1 MLVLARWIMR
11 GTPQAVAAAALTAL
25 VPWLFWF
32 SAAVAGLV
40 TLRRGMTTAA
50 PVLIAA
56 ALPAGWWWVQGD
68 AVPLASILLV
78 TLMATILRSRMR
90 WAEALIVGSVVC
102 MVMVQL
108 GIFLPAGGT
117 GSLLTELRQSS
128 SEVARMLDQLS
139 AQGVDTEMMAALVIG
154 GATGLVVLLA
164 GIACLAL
171 ARSWQAGL
179 YNPGGFR
186 EEFHALRL
194 SRKQLLLLIALM
206 VLGVVLAVPA
216 ASLLAWV
223 PLLVAGVALVHGFI
237 GLKGMS
243 GFWLVGFY
251 ALLLTTWPTILIVLL
266 LALVDTFADFR
277 GRLTRSD

>member
-1 MLVLARWIMR
+1 MLALARWIMR
-11 GTPQAVAAAALTAL
+11 GTPQALAAAALTSL

-32 SAAVAGLV
+32 GAAITGLV
-40 TLRRGMTTAA
+40 TLRRGLSTAA
-50 PVLIAA
+50 PVVIAA
-56 ALPAGWWWVQGD
+56 AIPAGWWWMQGD

-78 TLMATILRSRMR
+78 TLMATVLRSRMQ
-90 WAEALIVGSVVC
+90 WSETLIVGSLVC
-102 MVMVQL
+102 MVLIQV
-108 GIFLPAGGT
+108 GIFVPAGGA
-117 GSLLTELRQSS
+117 GPLLDELRRNST
-128 SEVARMLDQLS
+128 EVAGLLDQLS
-139 AQGVDTEMMAALVIG
+139 AQGINTERMAALVIG
-154 GATGLVVLLA
+154 GVTGLIVLLA
-164 GIACLAL
+164 GTACLAL

-186 EEFHALRL
+186 EEFHALKL
-194 SRKQLLLLIALM
+194 SRKQLALL
-206 VLGVVLAVPA
+206 VVLAGLGMLFAIPA
-216 ASLLAWV
+216 AGLLAWV
-223 PLLVAGVALVHGFI
+223 PLLIAGVALVHGFM

>member
-1 MLVLARWIMR
+1 
-11 GTPQAVAAAALTAL
+11 
-25 VPWLFWF
+25 
-32 SAAVAGLV
+32 
-40 TLRRGMTTAA
+40 
-50 PVLIAA
+50 
-56 ALPAGWWWVQGD
+56 
-68 AVPLASILLV
+68 
-78 TLMATILRSRMR
+78 
-90 WAEALIVGSVVC
+90 
-102 MVMVQL
+102 
-108 GIFLPAGGT
+108 
-117 GSLLTELRQSS
+117 
-128 SEVARMLDQLS
+128 MLDQLS

-194 SRKQLLLLIALM
+194 SRKQLLLLVALM
-206 VLGVVLAVPA
+206 GLGIVLAVPA

>member
-78 TLMATILRSRMR
+78 TLMATVLRSRMR

-206 VLGVVLAVPA
+206 VLGVVLAAPA

>member
-1 MLVLARWIMR
+1 MLALARWIMR

-40 TLRRGMTTAA
+40 TLRRGLTTAT
-50 PVLIAA
+50 PVLLAA
-56 ALPAGWWWVQGD
+56 ALPAGWWWMQGD

-78 TLMATILRSRMR
+78 TLMATVLRARMR
-90 WAEALIVGSVVC
+90 WPEALIVGSVAC
-102 MVMVQL
+102 MVLVQL
-108 GIFLPAGGT
+108 GVFVPPGGAAP
-117 GSLLTELRQSS
+117 LLAELRSS
-128 SEVARMLDQLS
+128 SGEVASMLDQLA
-139 AQGVDTEMMAALVIG
+139 AQGIDTELMATLVIG
-154 GATGLVVLLA
+154 GVTGLIVLLA

-186 EEFHALRL
+186 DEFYALKL
-194 SRKQLLLLIALM
+194 SRKQLLLLVGVTALGM
-206 VLGVVLAVPA
+206 VFAVPA
-216 ASLLAWV
+216 AGLLAWV
-223 PLLVAGVALVHGFI
+223 PLLIAGVALVHGFI

-277 GRLTRSD
+277 ARLTRSD

>member
-78 TLMATILRSRMR
+78 TLMATVLRSRMR
-90 WAEALIVGSVVC
+90 WSEALIVGSVVC
-102 MVMVQL
+102 MAMVQL
-108 GIFLPAGGT
+108 GMFLPAGGT
-117 GSLLTELRQSS
+117 DSLLAELRQSS

-186 EEFHALRL
+186 EEFHALKL
-194 SRKQLLLLIALM
+194 SRKQLLLLIGLM
-206 VLGVVLAVPA
+206 VLGIVLAVPA

>member
-78 TLMATILRSRMR
+78 TLMATVLRSRMR
-90 WAEALIVGSVVC
+90 WSEALIVGSVVC
-102 MVMVQL
+102 MAMVQL

-117 GSLLTELRQSS
+117 ESLLAELRQSS

-186 EEFHALRL
+186 EEFHALKL
-194 SRKQLLLLIALM
+194 SRKQLLLLIGLM
-206 VLGVVLAVPA
+206 VLGIVLAVPA

>member
-32 SAAVAGLV
+32 SAAVVGLV

-78 TLMATILRSRMR
+78 TLMATVLRSRMR
-90 WAEALIVGSVVC
+90 WTEALIVGSVVC
-102 MVMVQL
+102 MAMVQL

-117 GSLLTELRQSS
+117 ESLLAELRQSS
-128 SEVARMLDQLS
+128 SEVGRMLDQLS

-186 EEFHALRL
+186 EEFHALKL
-194 SRKQLLLLIALM
+194 SRKQLLLLIGLM
-206 VLGVVLAVPA
+206 VLGIVLAVPA

>member
-11 GTPQAVAAAALTAL
+11 GMPQAVAAAALTAL

-56 ALPAGWWWVQGD
+56 AIPAGWWWMQGD

-78 TLMATILRSRMR
+78 TLMATVLRSRMR

-102 MVMVQL
+102 MAMVQL

-117 GSLLTELRQSS
+117 ASLLAELRQSS

-186 EEFHALRL
+186 EEFHALKL
-194 SRKQLLLLIALM
+194 SGKQLLLLVGLM

>member
-78 TLMATILRSRMR
+78 TLMATVLRSRMR
-90 WAEALIVGSVVC
+90 WTEALIVGSVVC
-102 MVMVQL
+102 MAMVQL

-117 GSLLTELRQSS
+117 ESLLAELRQSS
-128 SEVARMLDQLS
+128 SEVGRMLDQLS

-194 SRKQLLLLIALM
+194 SRKQLLLLVALM
-206 VLGVVLAVPA
+206 VLGIVLAVPA

>member
-78 TLMATILRSRMR
+78 TLMATVLRSRMR
-90 WAEALIVGSVVC
+90 WTEALIVGSVVC
-102 MVMVQL
+102 MAMVQL

-117 GSLLTELRQSS
+117 EPLLAELRQSS
-128 SEVARMLDQLS
+128 SEVGRMLDQLS

-154 GATGLVVLLA
+154 GATGLVVVLA
-164 GIACLAL
+164 SIACLAL
-171 ARSWQAGL
+171 ARGWQAGL

-194 SRKQLLLLIALM
+194 SRKQLLLLVALM
-206 VLGVVLAVPA
+206 GLGIVLAVPA

>member
-11 GTPQAVAAAALTAL
+11 GTPQAVMAAALTAL

-56 ALPAGWWWVQGD
+56 AIPAGWWWMQGD
-68 AVPLASILLV
+68 SVPLASILLV
-78 TLMATILRSRMR
+78 TLMATVLRSRMR
-90 WAEALIVGSVVC
+90 WTEALIVGSVVC
-102 MVMVQL
+102 MAMVQL
-108 GIFLPAGGT
+108 GIFLPASGT
-117 GSLLTELRQSS
+117 GPLLAELRQSS

-186 EEFHALRL
+186 EEFHALKL
-194 SRKQLLLLIALM
+194 SGRQLLLLIGLM
-206 VLGVVLAVPA
+206 VLGMVLAVPA

>member
-1 MLVLARWIMR
+1 MLGLARWIMR
-11 GTPQAVAAAALTAL
+11 GTPQAVGVAALTAL

-40 TLRRGMTTAA
+40 TLRRGLTSAA

-56 ALPAGWWWVQGD
+56 AIPAGWWWMEGD
-68 AVPLASILLV
+68 SVPLASILLV
-78 TLMATILRSRMR
+78 ALMATVLRARMR
-90 WAEALIVGSVVC
+90 WTETLLAGTSVC
-102 MVMVQL
+102 MVLVHL
-108 GIFLPAGGT
+108 GIFVPAGGA
-117 GSLLTELRQSS
+117 GPLLDELRRSS
-128 SEVARMLDQLS
+128 AEVSSMLDRLS
-139 AQGVDTEMMAALVIG
+139 AQGVDTQQMAALVIG
-154 GATGLVVLLA
+154 GVTGLVVLMVSI
-164 GIACLAL
+164 GCLAL

-186 EEFHALRL
+186 AEFHTLKL
-194 SRKQLLLLIALM
+194 SRGQLALLLGATALGM
-206 VLGVVLAVPA
+206 LLAVPA
-216 ASLLAWV
+216 VSLLAWV
-223 PLLVAGVALVHGFI
+223 PLLVAGVALVHGLI
-237 GLKGMS
+237 GVKGMS